1 MGRSLGSGGCGCV
14 LCSQTLK
21 AMLHGDWD
29 TGSVFFDNHQIPPDL
44 GFLIHSKRCLRQMTL
59 RLLSMLRPYD
69 IFHFVL

>member
-1 MGRSLGSGGCGCV
+1 MEDVGVCYAAKPS
-14 LCSQTLK
+14 K

-44 GFLIHSKRCLRQMTL
+44 GFLIRSKRWLHQMTL